1 MAGAFYRLCAP
12 GSEPPTLCVGP
23 PGSSAP
29 SAWSDDQDSPRG
41 AVMGV
46 FLSRFREG
54 VDWWLSL
61 LRGRVAFATAR
72 VVALGNDLQV
82 DLARLCFGMD
92 VER

>member
-1 MAGAFYRLCAP
+1 
-12 GSEPPTLCVGP
+12 
-23 PGSSAP
+23 
-29 SAWSDDQDSPRG
+29 
-41 AVMGV
+41 MGV